1 MKMTRTILILLPL
14 AVLLAGSAAPA
25 QTGVVESAA
34 VTNEVPPV
42 DIMTLR
48 DPFWPVGWRPPNF
61 GREDVEDT
69 GTAALQWEAAG
80 RRLAV
85 TGLSK
90 KADGGYLAI
99 LKGAGLVETGDTI
112 AVKYQGLT
120 YKWKVTKITN
130 TGIIRERLS
139 VSR

>member
-1 MKMTRTILILLPL
+1 MKMTRIILFGSLL
-14 AVLLAGSAAPA
+14 LLQPRAQA
-25 QTGVVESAA
+25 QTGELENATATNA
-34 VTNEVPPV
+34 VPNI

-61 GREDVEDT
+61 GREDVPDT
-69 GTAALQWEAAG
+69 GTKALQWEAAG
-80 RRLAV
+80 RRLTI

-90 KADGGYLAI
+90 KAGGGYLAI
-99 LKGAGLVETGDTI
+99 VKGAGLVEAGDII
-112 AVKYQGLT
+112 AVKYEGLT
-120 YKWKVTKITN
+120 YKWKVTEITD